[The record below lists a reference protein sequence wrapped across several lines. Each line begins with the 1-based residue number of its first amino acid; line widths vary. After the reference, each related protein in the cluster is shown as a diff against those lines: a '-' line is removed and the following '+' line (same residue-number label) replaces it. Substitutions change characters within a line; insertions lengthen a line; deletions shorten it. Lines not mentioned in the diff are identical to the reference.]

1 MYLLISGFFQITDV
15 LKKGPIQ
22 IHSMQLEGTLNKNT
36 VKYNQTFQK
45 KKEFWKRTS
54 KEIFALFRYD

>member
-1 MYLLISGFFQITDV
+1 MYLLISGFFQITDM

-45 KKEFWKRTS
+45 KIWKRTS